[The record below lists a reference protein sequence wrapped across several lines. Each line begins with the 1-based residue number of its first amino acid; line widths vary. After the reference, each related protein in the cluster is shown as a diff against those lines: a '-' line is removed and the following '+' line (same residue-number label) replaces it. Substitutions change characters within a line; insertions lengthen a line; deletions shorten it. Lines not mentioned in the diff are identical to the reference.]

1 MSIEQDAASDG
12 KKTLALIAVAVIIVA
27 GAGYLGWGWMQQSA
41 VPDSQYN
48 LSRVANNAPL
58 SAQESRQYR
67 ELLKLSNQQGAQEAE
82 SEGNSFVASLS
93 ESQQTDDTPVIPRVA
108 PVPVTLNTQMDSS
121 QHDTGQQGGLNEEQ
135 KQQITN
141 LLTQLNARWQ
151 TTDMQLAIAPGS
163 EGQDGQ
169 SPFSQWAQ
177 SIPGLISPP
186 PQPASQGTAAASTAA
201 ATSHI
206 NIPGLSR
213 YPGTIDTAID
223 SDNPES
229 KVIAVIPAGKLQGA
243 QLAAPN
249 VQLAGDGVIVNFK
262 TLAFNGMTCT
272 IDAYAQDDETQRS
285 SIATDV
291 NHRYVTR
298 IILPALANGIGKVG
312 QLYEDSNTQI
322 LTTNS
327 GTVTGRTGTP
337 DGNAVAG
344 VIAGGIGQQTA
355 QVMTQD
361 ASRLPVTQVNVD
373 RRQVVSILFMK
384 PVTDK
389 DCTPMP
395 AGENTK

>member
-41 VPDSQYN
+41 VPESQYN

-67 ELLKLSNQQGAQEAE
+67 ELLKLSNQQGAQAAE
-82 SEGNSFVASLS
+82 REGNSFVASLS

-151 TTDMQLAIAPGS
+151 TSDMQLAAAFGS

-177 SIPGLISPP
+177 SVPGLVSSP
-186 PQPASQGTAAASTAA
+186 PQPAPQGTAGISATT
-201 ATSHI
+201 ATSRI

-285 SIATDV
+285 SIASDV
-291 NHRYVTR
+291 NHRYFTR
-298 IILPALANGIGKVG
+298 IILPAVANGLGKGG
-312 QLYEDSNTQI
+312 QMYEDSNTQI

-337 DGNAVAG
+337 DSKALAG
-344 VIAGGIGQQTA
+344 VIVGGIGQQAA

>member
-12 KKTLALIAVAVIIVA
+12 KKTLALIGVAVIIVA
-27 GAGYLGWGWMQQSA
+27 AAGYLGWGWMQQSA

-48 LSRVANNAPL
+48 LNRVANNAPV

-67 ELLKLSNQQGAQEAE
+67 ELLKLSNQQGAQAAE

-93 ESQQTDDTPVIPRVA
+93 ESQQTDDNPVIPRVA
-108 PVPVTLNTQMDSS
+108 PVPVTLNTQVDPS
-121 QHDTGQQGGLNEEQ
+121 QYETGQQGGLNDEQ
-135 KQQITN
+135 KQQVTN

-151 TTDMQLAIAPGS
+151 TSDMQLAAAFGS

-177 SIPGLISPP
+177 SVPGLVSSPQ
-186 PQPASQGTAAASTAA
+186 QPVTQVAAGTAATT
-201 ATSHI
+201 ATSRI

-285 SIATDV
+285 SIASDV

-337 DGNAVAG
+337 DSKAVAG

-395 AGENTK
+395 AGENS

>member
-12 KKTLALIAVAVIIVA
+12 KKTLALAAVAVLIVA
-27 GAGYLGWGWMQQSA
+27 AAGYLGWGWLHQSA
-41 VPDSQYN
+41 VPESQYN
-48 LSRVANNAPL
+48 LNRVANNATV

-67 ELLKLSNQQGAQEAE
+67 ELLRLANQQGAQEAE
-82 SEGNSFVASLS
+82 NDGNSFVASLS
-93 ESQQTDDTPVIPRVA
+93 ESSQHDDVPVVPRVQATPVALDTRNGTA
-108 PVPVTLNTQMDSS
+108 PP
-121 QHDTGQQGGLNEEQ
+121 DTGQQGGLNDEQ

-151 TTDMQLAIAPGS
+151 TSDMQLASAFGS
-163 EGQDGQ
+163 EGQDGA

-177 SIPGLISPP
+177 SVPGLVSSP
-186 PQPASQGTAAASTAA
+186 PQPAPQDLAGTSATMT
-201 ATSHI
+201 TSHI

-229 KVIAVIPAGKLQGA
+229 KVLAAIPAGKLAGA
-243 QLAAPN
+243 TLAAPG

-262 TLAFNGMTCT
+262 TLAFRGMTCT

-285 SIATDV
+285 SIASDV

-298 IILPALANGIGKVG
+298 IILPSLANGLGKVG
-312 QLYEDSNTQI
+312 QLYEDQNTQI

-327 GTVTGRTGTP
+327 GTITGRTGSP
-337 DGNAVAG
+337 DSK

-373 RRQVVSILFMK
+373 RHQVVSILFMK

-389 DCTPMP
+389 DCTPTP
-395 AGENTK
+395 AGENAK

>member
-1 MSIEQDAASDG
+1 MSIEKDAASDG
-12 KKTLALIAVAVIIVA
+12 KKTLALAGMAVIIVA
-27 GAGYLGWGWMQQSA
+27 GAGYVGWGWMQQSA

-48 LSRVANNAPL
+48 LNRVANNAPV

-67 ELLKLSNQQGAQEAE
+67 ELLKLSNQQGAQAAE

-93 ESQQTDDTPVIPRVA
+93 ESQQMDDTPVIPRVA
-108 PVPVTLNTQMDSS
+108 PAPVTLNTQTDSS
-121 QHDTGQQGGLNEEQ
+121 QYGTDQQGGLNDEQ

-151 TTDMQLAIAPGS
+151 TSDMQLATAFGS
-163 EGQDGQ
+163 EGQDWQ

-177 SIPGLISPP
+177 SVPGLVSSP
-186 PQPASQGTAAASTAA
+186 PQPAPQGTAGTPTAA
-201 ATSHI
+201 VPPLI
-206 NIPGLSR
+206 NIPGLTR

-262 TLAFNGMTCT
+262 TLAFKGMTCT

-285 SIATDV
+285 SIASDV

-327 GTVTGRTGTP
+327 GTVTGRTGSP
-337 DGNAVAG
+337 DSKAVAG

-395 AGENTK
+395 AGENS

>member
-12 KKTLALIAVAVIIVA
+12 KKTLALIGVAVIIVA
-27 GAGYLGWGWMQQSA
+27 AAGYLGWGWMQQSA
-41 VPDSQYN
+41 VPESQYN
-48 LSRVANNAPL
+48 LSRVANNAPV

-67 ELLKLSNQQGAQEAE
+67 ELLKLSNQQGAQAAE
-82 SEGNSFVASLS
+82 REGNSFVASLS
-93 ESQQTDDTPVIPRVA
+93 ESQQTDDAPVVPRVA
-108 PVPVTLNTQMDSS
+108 PVPVTLNTQVDPS
-121 QHDTGQQGGLNEEQ
+121 QYETGQQGGLNEEQ

-151 TTDMQLAIAPGS
+151 TSDMQLAAAFGS

-177 SIPGLISPP
+177 SVPGLVSSP
-186 PQPASQGTAAASTAA
+186 PQPVTQGAAGTAATT
-201 ATSHI
+201 ATSRI

-262 TLAFNGMTCT
+262 TLAFKGMTCT

-285 SIATDV
+285 SIASDI

-298 IILPALANGIGKVG
+298 IILPALANGLGKVG

-337 DGNAVAG
+337 DSKAVAG

-395 AGENTK
+395 AGENS

>member
-12 KKTLALIAVAVIIVA
+12 KKTLALIGVAVIIVA
-27 GAGYLGWGWMQQSA
+27 AAGYLGWGWMQQSA
-41 VPDSQYN
+41 VPESQYN
-48 LSRVANNAPL
+48 LSRVANNAPV

-67 ELLKLSNQQGAQEAE
+67 ELLKLSNQQGAQAAE
-82 SEGNSFVASLS
+82 REGNSFVASLS
-93 ESQQTDDTPVIPRVA
+93 ESQQTDDAPVVPRVA
-108 PVPVTLNTQMDSS
+108 PVPVTLNTQVDPS
-121 QHDTGQQGGLNEEQ
+121 QYETGQQGGLNEEQ
-135 KQQITN
+135 KQQVTN

-151 TTDMQLAIAPGS
+151 TSDMQLAAAFGS

-177 SIPGLISPP
+177 SVPGLVSSP
-186 PQPASQGTAAASTAA
+186 PQPVTQGAAGTAATT
-201 ATSHI
+201 ATSRI

-285 SIATDV
+285 SIASDV

-337 DGNAVAG
+337 DSKAVAG

-395 AGENTK
+395 AGENS

>member
-12 KKTLALIAVAVIIVA
+12 KKTLALIGVAVIIVA
-27 GAGYLGWGWMQQSA
+27 AAGYLGWGWMQQSA

-48 LSRVANNAPL
+48 LNRVANNAPV

-67 ELLKLSNQQGAQEAE
+67 ELLKLSNQQGAQAAE

-108 PVPVTLNTQMDSS
+108 PVPVTLNTQVDPS
-121 QHDTGQQGGLNEEQ
+121 QYETGQQVGLNDEQ
-135 KQQITN
+135 KQQVTN

-151 TTDMQLAIAPGS
+151 TSDMQLAAAFGS

-177 SIPGLISPP
+177 SVPGLVSSP
-186 PQPASQGTAAASTAA
+186 PQPVTQGAAGTAATT
-201 ATSHI
+201 ATSRI

-262 TLAFNGMTCT
+262 TLAFKGMTCT

-285 SIATDV
+285 SIASDV

-298 IILPALANGIGKVG
+298 IILPALANGLGKVG

-337 DGNAVAG
+337 DSKAVAG

-395 AGENTK
+395 AGENS

>member
-1 MSIEQDAASDG
+1 MSIEKDAASDG
-12 KKTLALIAVAVIIVA
+12 KKTLALAAVAVIIVA
-27 GAGYLGWGWMQQSA
+27 GAGYVGWGWMQQSA

-48 LSRVANNAPL
+48 LNRVANNAPV

-67 ELLKLSNQQGAQEAE
+67 ELLKLSNQQGAQAAE

-108 PVPVTLNTQMDSS
+108 PVPVKLNTQVDPS
-121 QHDTGQQGGLNEEQ
+121 QYETGQQGGLNEEQ
-135 KQQITN
+135 KQQVTN

-151 TTDMQLAIAPGS
+151 TSDMQLAAAFGS

-177 SIPGLISPP
+177 SVPGLVSSP
-186 PQPASQGTAAASTAA
+186 PQPVTQGAAGTAATT
-201 ATSHI
+201 ATSRI

-285 SIATDV
+285 SIASDV

-298 IILPALANGIGKVG
+298 IILPALANGLGKVG

-337 DGNAVAG
+337 DSKAVAG

-395 AGENTK
+395 AGENS

>member
-1 MSIEQDAASDG
+1 MSIEKDAASDG
-12 KKTLALIAVAVIIVA
+12 KKTLALAGVAVIIVA
-27 GAGYLGWGWMQQSA
+27 GAGYVGWGWMQQSA

-48 LSRVANNAPL
+48 LNRVANNAPV

-67 ELLKLSNQQGAQEAE
+67 ELLKLSNQQGAQAAE

-93 ESQQTDDTPVIPRVA
+93 ESQQMDDTPVIPRVA
-108 PVPVTLNTQMDSS
+108 PAPVTLNTQTDSS
-121 QHDTGQQGGLNEEQ
+121 QYGTDQQGGLNDEQ

-151 TTDMQLAIAPGS
+151 TSDMQLATAVGS
-163 EGQDGQ
+163 EGQDGP

-177 SIPGLISPP
+177 SVPGLVSSPQ
-186 PQPASQGTAAASTAA
+186 QPAPQGTAGTPTAA
-201 ATSHI
+201 ATPLI
-206 NIPGLSR
+206 NIPGLTR

-262 TLAFNGMTCT
+262 TLEFKGMTCT

-285 SIATDV
+285 SIASDV

-327 GTVTGRTGTP
+327 GTVTGRTGSP
-337 DGNAVAG
+337 DSKAVAG

-395 AGENTK
+395 AGENS

>member
-1 MSIEQDAASDG
+1 MSIEKDAASDG
-12 KKTLALIAVAVIIVA
+12 KKTLALAGVAVIIVA
-27 GAGYLGWGWMQQSA
+27 GAGYVGWGWMQQSA

-48 LSRVANNAPL
+48 LNRVANNAPV

-67 ELLKLSNQQGAQEAE
+67 ELLKLSNQQGAQAAE

-93 ESQQTDDTPVIPRVA
+93 ESQQMDDTPVIPRVA
-108 PVPVTLNTQMDSS
+108 PAPVTLNTQTDSS
-121 QHDTGQQGGLNEEQ
+121 QYGTDQQGGLNDEQ

-151 TTDMQLAIAPGS
+151 TSDMQLATAFGS
-163 EGQDGQ
+163 EGQDGP

-177 SIPGLISPP
+177 SVPGLVSSPQ
-186 PQPASQGTAAASTAA
+186 QPAPQGTAGTPTAA
-201 ATSHI
+201 ATPLI
-206 NIPGLSR
+206 NIPGLTR

-262 TLAFNGMTCT
+262 TLAFKGMTCT

-285 SIATDV
+285 SIASDV

-327 GTVTGRTGTP
+327 GTVTGRTGSP
-337 DGNAVAG
+337 DSKAVAG

-395 AGENTK
+395 AGENS

>member
-12 KKTLALIAVAVIIVA
+12 KKTLALIGVAVIIVA
-27 GAGYLGWGWMQQSA
+27 AAGYLGWGWMQQSA

-48 LSRVANNAPL
+48 LNRVANNAPV

-67 ELLKLSNQQGAQEAE
+67 ELLKLSNQQGAQAAE

-108 PVPVTLNTQMDSS
+108 PVPVTLNTQVDPS
-121 QHDTGQQGGLNEEQ
+121 QYETGQQGGLNDEQ
-135 KQQITN
+135 KQQVTN

-151 TTDMQLAIAPGS
+151 TSDMQLAAAFGS

-177 SIPGLISPP
+177 SVPGLVSSP
-186 PQPASQGTAAASTAA
+186 PQPVTQGAAGTAATT
-201 ATSHI
+201 ATSRI

-285 SIATDV
+285 SIASDV

-337 DGNAVAG
+337 DSKAVAG

-395 AGENTK
+395 AGENS

>member
-12 KKTLALIAVAVIIVA
+12 KKTLALIGVAVIIVA
-27 GAGYLGWGWMQQSA
+27 AAGYLGWGWMQQSA
-41 VPDSQYN
+41 VPESQYN

-67 ELLKLSNQQGAQEAE
+67 ELLKLSNQQGAQAAE
-82 SEGNSFVASLS
+82 REGNSFVASLS
-93 ESQQTDDTPVIPRVA
+93 ESQQTDDAPVVPRVA
-108 PVPVTLNTQMDSS
+108 PVPVTLNTQVDPS
-121 QHDTGQQGGLNEEQ
+121 QYETGQQGGLNDEQ
-135 KQQITN
+135 KQQVTN

-151 TTDMQLAIAPGS
+151 TSDMQLAAAFGS

-177 SIPGLISPP
+177 SVPGLVSPP
-186 PQPASQGTAAASTAA
+186 PQPVTQGAAGTAATTE
-201 ATSHI
+201 TSRI

-262 TLAFNGMTCT
+262 TLAFKGMTCA

-285 SIATDV
+285 SIASDV

-327 GTVTGRTGTP
+327 GTVTGRTGSP
-337 DGNAVAG
+337 DSKAVAG

-395 AGENTK
+395 AGENS

>member
-1 MSIEQDAASDG
+1 MSIEKDAASDG
-12 KKTLALIAVAVIIVA
+12 KKTLALASVAVIIVA
-27 GAGYLGWGWMQQSA
+27 GAGYVGWGWMQQSA

-48 LSRVANNAPL
+48 LNRVANNAPV

-67 ELLKLSNQQGAQEAE
+67 ELLKLSNQQGAQAAE

-93 ESQQTDDTPVIPRVA
+93 ESQQMDDTPVIPRVA
-108 PVPVTLNTQMDSS
+108 PAPVTLNTQTDSS
-121 QHDTGQQGGLNEEQ
+121 QYGADQQGGLNDEQ

-151 TTDMQLAIAPGS
+151 TSDMQLASAFGS

-169 SPFSQWAQ
+169 SPYSQWAQ
-177 SIPGLISPP
+177 SVPGLVSSPQ
-186 PQPASQGTAAASTAA
+186 QPAPQGTAGTSATTAASL
-201 ATSHI
+201 I

-262 TLAFNGMTCT
+262 TLAFKGMTCT

-285 SIATDV
+285 SIASDV

-327 GTVTGRTGTP
+327 GTVTGRTGSP
-337 DGNAVAG
+337 DSKAVAG

-395 AGENTK
+395 AGENS

>member
-1 MSIEQDAASDG
+1 MSIEKDAASDG
-12 KKTLALIAVAVIIVA
+12 KKTLALAGVAVIIVA
-27 GAGYLGWGWMQQSA
+27 GAGYVGWGWMQQSA

-48 LSRVANNAPL
+48 LNRVANNAPV

-67 ELLKLSNQQGAQEAE
+67 ELLKLSNQQGAQAAE

-93 ESQQTDDTPVIPRVA
+93 ESQQMDDTPVIPRVA
-108 PVPVTLNTQMDSS
+108 PAPVTLNTQTDSS
-121 QHDTGQQGGLNEEQ
+121 QYGTDQQGGLNDEQ

-151 TTDMQLAIAPGS
+151 TSDMQLASAFGS

-169 SPFSQWAQ
+169 SPYSQWAQ
-177 SIPGLISPP
+177 SVPGLVSSPQ
-186 PQPASQGTAAASTAA
+186 QPAPQGTAGTSATTAASL
-201 ATSHI
+201 I

-262 TLAFNGMTCT
+262 TLAFKGMTCT

-285 SIATDV
+285 SIASDV

-327 GTVTGRTGTP
+327 GTVTGRTGSP
-337 DGNAVAG
+337 DSKAVAG

-395 AGENTK
+395 AGENS

>member
-108 PVPVTLNTQMDSS
+108 PVPVTLNTQMNSS

-151 TTDMQLAIAPGS
+151 TTDMQLATAPGS

-177 SIPGLISPP
+177 SVPGLVSSP
-186 PQPASQGTAAASTAA
+186 PQPAPQGTAGISATT
-201 ATSHI
+201 ATSRI

-229 KVIAVIPAGKLQGA
+229 KVIAVIPAGKLKDA

-285 SIATDV
+285 SIASDV

-298 IILPALANGIGKVG
+298 IILPAVANGLGKGG
-312 QLYEDSNTQI
+312 QMYEDSNTQI

-337 DGNAVAG
+337 DSKALAG
-344 VIAGGIGQQTA
+344 VIAGGIGQQAA

-373 RRQVVSILFMK
+373 RRQVISILFMK

>member
-12 KKTLALIAVAVIIVA
+12 KKTLALIGVAVIIVA
-27 GAGYLGWGWMQQSA
+27 AAGYLGWGWMQQSA

-48 LSRVANNAPL
+48 LNRVANNAPV

-67 ELLKLSNQQGAQEAE
+67 ELLKLSNQQGAQAAE

-108 PVPVTLNTQMDSS
+108 PVPVTLNTQVDPS
-121 QHDTGQQGGLNEEQ
+121 QYETGQQVGLNDEQ
-135 KQQITN
+135 KQQVTN

-151 TTDMQLAIAPGS
+151 TSDMQLAAAFGS
-163 EGQDGQ
+163 EGHDGQ

-177 SIPGLISPP
+177 SVPGLVSSP
-186 PQPASQGTAAASTAA
+186 PQPVTQGAAGTAATT
-201 ATSHI
+201 ATSRI

-262 TLAFNGMTCT
+262 TLAFKGMTCT

-285 SIATDV
+285 SIASDV

-298 IILPALANGIGKVG
+298 IILPALANGLGKVG

-337 DGNAVAG
+337 DSKAVAG

-395 AGENTK
+395 AGENS

>member
-12 KKTLALIAVAVIIVA
+12 KKTLALIGVAVIIVA
-27 GAGYLGWGWMQQSA
+27 AAGYLGWGWMQQSA
-41 VPDSQYN
+41 VPESQYN

-67 ELLKLSNQQGAQEAE
+67 ELLKLSNQQGAQAAE
-82 SEGNSFVASLS
+82 REGNSFVASLS
-93 ESQQTDDTPVIPRVA
+93 ESQQTDDAPVVPRVA
-108 PVPVTLNTQMDSS
+108 PVPVTLNTQVDPS
-121 QHDTGQQGGLNEEQ
+121 QYETGQQGGLNDEQ
-135 KQQITN
+135 KQQVTN

-151 TTDMQLAIAPGS
+151 ISDMQLAAAFGS

-177 SIPGLISPP
+177 SVPGLVSSP
-186 PQPASQGTAAASTAA
+186 PQPVIQGAAGTAATT
-201 ATSHI
+201 ATSRI

-285 SIATDV
+285 SIASDV
-291 NHRYVTR
+291 NHRYFTR
-298 IILPALANGIGKVG
+298 IILPAVANGLGKGG
-312 QLYEDSNTQI
+312 QMYEDSNTQI

-337 DGNAVAG
+337 DSKALAG
-344 VIAGGIGQQTA
+344 VIVGGIGQQAA

-395 AGENTK
+395 AGENS

>member
-12 KKTLALIAVAVIIVA
+12 KKTLALIGVAVIIVA
-27 GAGYLGWGWMQQSA
+27 AAGYLGWGWMQQSA
-41 VPDSQYN
+41 VPESQYN

-67 ELLKLSNQQGAQEAE
+67 ELLKLSNQQGAQAAE
-82 SEGNSFVASLS
+82 REGNSFVASLS
-93 ESQQTDDTPVIPRVA
+93 ESQQTDDAPVIPRVA
-108 PVPVTLNTQMDSS
+108 PVPVTLNTQVDSS
-121 QHDTGQQGGLNEEQ
+121 QYETGQQGGLNDEQ
-135 KQQITN
+135 KQQVTN

-151 TTDMQLAIAPGS
+151 TSDMQLAAAFGS

-177 SIPGLISPP
+177 SVPGLVSSP
-186 PQPASQGTAAASTAA
+186 PQPVTQGAAGTAATT
-201 ATSHI
+201 ATSRI

-285 SIATDV
+285 SIASDV

-298 IILPALANGIGKVG
+298 IILPALANGLGKVG

-337 DGNAVAG
+337 DSKAVAG

-395 AGENTK
+395 AGENS

>member
-1 MSIEQDAASDG
+1 MSIEKDAASDG
-12 KKTLALIAVAVIIVA
+12 KKTLALAGVAVIIVA
-27 GAGYLGWGWMQQSA
+27 GAGYVGWGWMQQSA

-48 LSRVANNAPL
+48 LNRVANNAPV

-67 ELLKLSNQQGAQEAE
+67 ELLKLSNQQGAQAAE

-93 ESQQTDDTPVIPRVA
+93 ESQQMDDAPVIPLVA
-108 PVPVTLNTQMDSS
+108 PAPVTLNTQTDSS
-121 QHDTGQQGGLNEEQ
+121 QYGTDQQGGLNDEQ

-151 TTDMQLAIAPGS
+151 TSDMQLASAFGS

-177 SIPGLISPP
+177 SVPGLVSSPQ
-186 PQPASQGTAAASTAA
+186 QPAPEGTAGTSATTAASL
-201 ATSHI
+201 I

-262 TLAFNGMTCT
+262 TLAFKGMTCT

-285 SIATDV
+285 SIASDV

-327 GTVTGRTGTP
+327 GTVTGRTGSP
-337 DGNAVAG
+337 DSKAVAG

-395 AGENTK
+395 AGENS

>member
-151 TTDMQLAIAPGS
+151 TSDMQLAAAFGS

-177 SIPGLISPP
+177 SVPGLASSP
-186 PQPASQGTAAASTAA
+186 PQPAPQSTAGTAATT
-201 ATSHI
+201 ATSRI

-229 KVIAVIPAGKLQGA
+229 KVIAVIPAGKLKDA

-285 SIATDV
+285 SIASDV
-291 NHRYVTR
+291 NHRYFTR
-298 IILPALANGIGKVG
+298 IILPAVANGLGKGG
-312 QLYEDSNTQI
+312 QMYEDSNTQI

-327 GTVTGRTGTP
+327 GTVTGRTSTP
-337 DGNAVAG
+337 DSKALAG
-344 VIAGGIGQQTA
+344 VIVGGIGQQAA

>member
-135 KQQITN
+135 KQQVTN

-151 TTDMQLAIAPGS
+151 TTDMQLATAPGS

-177 SIPGLISPP
+177 SVPGLVSSPQ
-186 PQPASQGTAAASTAA
+186 QPAPQGTAGTPTAA
-201 ATSHI
+201 ATPLI
-206 NIPGLSR
+206 NIPGLTR

-262 TLAFNGMTCT
+262 TLAFKGMTCT

-285 SIATDV
+285 SIASDV

-327 GTVTGRTGTP
+327 GTVTGRTGSP
-337 DGNAVAG
+337 DSKAVAG

-395 AGENTK
+395 AGENS

>member
-12 KKTLALIAVAVIIVA
+12 KKTLALIGVAVIIVA
-27 GAGYLGWGWMQQSA
+27 AAGYLGWGWMQQSA
-41 VPDSQYN
+41 VPESQYN

-67 ELLKLSNQQGAQEAE
+67 ELLKLSNQQGAQAAE
-82 SEGNSFVASLS
+82 REGNSFVASLS
-93 ESQQTDDTPVIPRVA
+93 ESQQTDDAPVIPRVA
-108 PVPVTLNTQMDSS
+108 PVPVTLNTQVDSS
-121 QHDTGQQGGLNEEQ
+121 QYETGQQGGLNDEQ
-135 KQQITN
+135 KQQVTN

-151 TTDMQLAIAPGS
+151 TSDMQLAAAFGS

-177 SIPGLISPP
+177 SVPGLVSSP
-186 PQPASQGTAAASTAA
+186 PQPVTQGAAGTAATT
-201 ATSHI
+201 ATSRI

-285 SIATDV
+285 SIASDV

-298 IILPALANGIGKVG
+298 IILPALANGLGKVG

-337 DGNAVAG
+337 DSKAVAG
-344 VIAGGIGQQTA
+344 VIAGGIGQQAA

-389 DCTPMP
+389 DCTPIP
-395 AGENTK
+395 AGENS

>member
-12 KKTLALIAVAVIIVA
+12 KKTLALIGVAVIIVA
-27 GAGYLGWGWMQQSA
+27 AAGYLCWGWMQQSA
-41 VPDSQYN
+41 VPESQYN

-67 ELLKLSNQQGAQEAE
+67 ELLKLSNQQGAQAAE
-82 SEGNSFVASLS
+82 REGNSFVASLS
-93 ESQQTDDTPVIPRVA
+93 ESQQTDDAPVVPRVA
-108 PVPVTLNTQMDSS
+108 PVPVTLNTQVDPS
-121 QHDTGQQGGLNEEQ
+121 QYETGQQVGLNDEQ
-135 KQQITN
+135 KQQVTN

-151 TTDMQLAIAPGS
+151 TSDMQLAAAFGS

-177 SIPGLISPP
+177 SVPGLVSSP
-186 PQPASQGTAAASTAA
+186 PQPVTQGAAGTAATT
-201 ATSHI
+201 ATSRI

-285 SIATDV
+285 SIASDV

-298 IILPALANGIGKVG
+298 IILPALANGLGKVG

-337 DGNAVAG
+337 DSKAVAG

-395 AGENTK
+395 AGENS

>member
-12 KKTLALIAVAVIIVA
+12 KKTLALIGVAVIIVA
-27 GAGYLGWGWMQQSA
+27 AAGYLGWGWMQQSA
-41 VPDSQYN
+41 VPESQYN

-67 ELLKLSNQQGAQEAE
+67 ELLKLSNQQGAQAAE
-82 SEGNSFVASLS
+82 REGNSFVASLS
-93 ESQQTDDTPVIPRVA
+93 ESQQTDDAPVVPRVA
-108 PVPVTLNTQMDSS
+108 PVPVTLNTQVDPS
-121 QHDTGQQGGLNEEQ
+121 QYETGQQGGLNEEQ

-151 TTDMQLAIAPGS
+151 TSDMQLAAAFGS

-177 SIPGLISPP
+177 SVPGLVSSPQ
-186 PQPASQGTAAASTAA
+186 QPVTQVAAGTAATT
-201 ATSHI
+201 ATSRI

-285 SIATDV
+285 SIASDV

-337 DGNAVAG
+337 DSKAVAG

-395 AGENTK
+395 AGENS

>member
-41 VPDSQYN
+41 VPESQYN

-67 ELLKLSNQQGAQEAE
+67 ELLKLSNQQGAQAAE
-82 SEGNSFVASLS
+82 REGNSFVASLS

-151 TTDMQLAIAPGS
+151 TSDMQLAAAFGS

-169 SPFSQWAQ
+169 SPFSHWAQ
-177 SIPGLISPP
+177 SVPGLVSSP
-186 PQPASQGTAAASTAA
+186 PQPAPQGTAGISATT
-201 ATSHI
+201 ATSRI

-285 SIATDV
+285 SIASDV
-291 NHRYVTR
+291 NHRYFTR
-298 IILPALANGIGKVG
+298 IILPAVANGLGKGG
-312 QLYEDSNTQI
+312 QMYEDSNTQI

-337 DGNAVAG
+337 DSKALAG
-344 VIAGGIGQQTA
+344 VIVGGIGQQAA

>member
-12 KKTLALIAVAVIIVA
+12 KKTLALIGVAVIIVA
-27 GAGYLGWGWMQQSA
+27 AAGYLGWGWMQQSA
-41 VPDSQYN
+41 VPESQYN
-48 LSRVANNAPL
+48 LSRVANNAPV

-67 ELLKLSNQQGAQEAE
+67 ELLKLSNQQGAQAAE
-82 SEGNSFVASLS
+82 REGNSFVASLS
-93 ESQQTDDTPVIPRVA
+93 ESQQTDDAPVVPRVA
-108 PVPVTLNTQMDSS
+108 PVPVTLNTQVDPS
-121 QHDTGQQGGLNEEQ
+121 QYETGQQGGLNDEQ
-135 KQQITN
+135 KQQVTN

-151 TTDMQLAIAPGS
+151 TSDMQLAAAFGS

-177 SIPGLISPP
+177 SVPGLVSSP
-186 PQPASQGTAAASTAA
+186 PQPVTQGAAGTAATT
-201 ATSHI
+201 ATSRI

-285 SIATDV
+285 SIASDV

-337 DGNAVAG
+337 DSKAVAG

-395 AGENTK
+395 AGENS

>member
-121 QHDTGQQGGLNEEQ
+121 QHDSGQQSGLNEEQ

-151 TTDMQLAIAPGS
+151 TTDMQLATAPGS

-177 SIPGLISPP
+177 SIPGLISSP
-186 PQPASQGTAAASTAA
+186 PQPASQGTATASTAA

-285 SIATDV
+285 SIASDV
-291 NHRYVTR
+291 NHRYITR
-298 IILPALANGIGKVG
+298 IILPAFANGLGKGG
-312 QLYEDSNTQI
+312 QMYEDSNTQI

-337 DGNAVAG
+337 DGKALAG
-344 VIAGGIGQQTA
+344 VIVGGIGQQAA

>member
-48 LSRVANNAPL
+48 LSRVANNASL

-186 PQPASQGTAAASTAA
+186 QQPASQGTAAASAEA

-229 KVIAVIPAGKLQGA
+229 KVIAVIPAGKLKDA

-285 SIATDV
+285 SIASDV

>member
-1 MSIEQDAASDG
+1 MSIEKDAASDG
-12 KKTLALIAVAVIIVA
+12 KKTLALAGVAVIIVA
-27 GAGYLGWGWMQQSA
+27 GAGYVGWGWMQQSA
-41 VPDSQYN
+41 APDSQYN
-48 LSRVANNAPL
+48 LNRVANNAPV

-67 ELLKLSNQQGAQEAE
+67 ELLKLSNQQGAQAAE

-93 ESQQTDDTPVIPRVA
+93 ESQQMDDTPIIPRVA
-108 PVPVTLNTQMDSS
+108 PAPVTLNTQTDSS
-121 QHDTGQQGGLNEEQ
+121 QYGTDQLGGLNDEQ

-151 TTDMQLAIAPGS
+151 TSDMQLATAFGS

-177 SIPGLISPP
+177 SVPALVSSP
-186 PQPASQGTAAASTAA
+186 PQPAPQGTAAATPL
-201 ATSHI
+201 I
-206 NIPGLSR
+206 NIPGLTR

-262 TLAFNGMTCT
+262 TLAFKGMTCT

-285 SIATDV
+285 SIASDV

-312 QLYEDSNTQI
+312 QLYEDSNTHI

>member
-1 MSIEQDAASDG
+1 MSIEKDAASDG
-12 KKTLALIAVAVIIVA
+12 KKTLALAGVAVIIVA
-27 GAGYLGWGWMQQSA
+27 GAGYVGWGWMQQSA

-48 LSRVANNAPL
+48 LNRVANNAPV

-67 ELLKLSNQQGAQEAE
+67 ELLKLSNQQGAQAAE

-93 ESQQTDDTPVIPRVA
+93 ESQQMDDTPVIPRVA
-108 PVPVTLNTQMDSS
+108 PAPVTLNTQTDSS
-121 QHDTGQQGGLNEEQ
+121 QYGTDQQGGLNDEQ

-151 TTDMQLAIAPGS
+151 TSDMQLASAFGS

-177 SIPGLISPP
+177 SVPGLVSSPQ
-186 PQPASQGTAAASTAA
+186 QPAPQGTAGTSATTAASR
-201 ATSHI
+201 I

-229 KVIAVIPAGKLQGA
+229 KVIAVIPAGKLQGT

-262 TLAFNGMTCT
+262 TLAFKGMTCT

-285 SIATDV
+285 SIASDV

-327 GTVTGRTGTP
+327 GTVTGRTGSP
-337 DGNAVAG
+337 DSKAVAG

-395 AGENTK
+395 AGENS

>member
-1 MSIEQDAASDG
+1 MSIEKDAASDG
-12 KKTLALIAVAVIIVA
+12 KKTLALAAVAVIIVA
-27 GAGYLGWGWMQQSA
+27 GAGYVGWGWMQQSA

-48 LSRVANNAPL
+48 LNRVANNAPV

-67 ELLKLSNQQGAQEAE
+67 ELLKLSNQQGAQAAE

-93 ESQQTDDTPVIPRVA
+93 ESQQMDDAPVIPRVA
-108 PVPVTLNTQMDSS
+108 PAPVTLNTQTDSS
-121 QHDTGQQGGLNEEQ
+121 QYGTDQQGGLNDEQ

-151 TTDMQLAIAPGS
+151 TSDMQLATASGS

-177 SIPGLISPP
+177 SVPGLVSSP
-186 PQPASQGTAAASTAA
+186 PQPAPQGTAGTPTAA
-201 ATSHI
+201 ATSFI

-272 IDAYAQDDETQRS
+272 IDAYAQDDETRRS
-285 SIATDV
+285 SIASDV

-337 DGNAVAG
+337 DSKAVAG

-395 AGENTK
+395 AGENS

>member
-12 KKTLALIAVAVIIVA
+12 KKTLALIGVAVIIVA
-27 GAGYLGWGWMQQSA
+27 AAGYLGWGWMQQSA
-41 VPDSQYN
+41 VPESQYN

-67 ELLKLSNQQGAQEAE
+67 ELLKLSNQQGAQAAE
-82 SEGNSFVASLS
+82 REGNSFVASLS
-93 ESQQTDDTPVIPRVA
+93 ESQQTDDAPVVPRVA
-108 PVPVTLNTQMDSS
+108 PVPVTLNTQVDPS
-121 QHDTGQQGGLNEEQ
+121 QYETGQQGGLNDEQ
-135 KQQITN
+135 KQQVTN

-151 TTDMQLAIAPGS
+151 TSDMQLAAAFGS

-177 SIPGLISPP
+177 SVPGLVSSP
-186 PQPASQGTAAASTAA
+186 PQPVTQGAAGTAATT
-201 ATSHI
+201 ATSRI

-285 SIATDV
+285 SIASDV
-291 NHRYVTR
+291 NHRYVSR
-298 IILPALANGIGKVG
+298 IILPALANGLGKVG

-337 DGNAVAG
+337 DSKAVAG

-395 AGENTK
+395 AGENS

>member
-1 MSIEQDAASDG
+1 MSIEKDAASDG
-12 KKTLALIAVAVIIVA
+12 KKTLALAGVAVIIVA
-27 GAGYLGWGWMQQSA
+27 GAGYVGWGWMQQSA

-48 LSRVANNAPL
+48 LNRVANNAPV

-67 ELLKLSNQQGAQEAE
+67 ELLKLSNQQGAQAAE

-93 ESQQTDDTPVIPRVA
+93 ESQQMDDAPVIPRVA
-108 PVPVTLNTQMDSS
+108 PAPVTLNTQTDSS
-121 QHDTGQQGGLNEEQ
+121 QYGTDQQGGLNDEQ

-151 TTDMQLAIAPGS
+151 TSDMQLASAFGS

-177 SIPGLISPP
+177 SVPGLVSSPQ
-186 PQPASQGTAAASTAA
+186 QPAPQGTAGTSATTAASR
-201 ATSHI
+201 I

-262 TLAFNGMTCT
+262 TLAFKGMTCT

-285 SIATDV
+285 SIASDV

-327 GTVTGRTGTP
+327 GTVTGRTGSP
-337 DGNAVAG
+337 DSKAVAG

-395 AGENTK
+395 AGENS